1 MKKFFFLLLS
11 ASLMIPLW
19 GGSARKSCVL
29 YFSWSE
35 KANTH
40 KVAEMIAKQTGSDL
54 IRVFPEKA
62 YSKNYNDVLRR
73 GRKELRE
80 KTSCPIKKVTADLK
94 KYNTV
99 FIGTPIWFGTYAP
112 PVRTLLQQYDFKGK
126 KVYFF
131 CTHGRGGPG
140 RFFSDAAK
148 LTAGAKAD
156 AAGFSCYGDHV
167 NKIAPQLEKWLKEKV
182 K

>member
-99 FIGTPIWFGTYAP
+99 FISTI
-112 PVRTLLQQYDFKGK
+112 
-126 KVYFF
+126 
-131 CTHGRGGPG
+131 
-140 RFFSDAAK
+140 
-148 LTAGAKAD
+148 
-156 AAGFSCYGDHV
+156 
-167 NKIAPQLEKWLKEKV
+167 QL
-182 K
+182 